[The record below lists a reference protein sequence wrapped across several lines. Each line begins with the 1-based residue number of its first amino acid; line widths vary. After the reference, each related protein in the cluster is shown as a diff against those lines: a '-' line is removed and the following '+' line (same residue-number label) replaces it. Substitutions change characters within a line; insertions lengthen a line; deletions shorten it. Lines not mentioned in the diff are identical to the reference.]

1 MLEIVT
7 MTLGPV
13 ATNSYLVAD
22 RETRQA
28 VVIDPAWDGKAI
40 ADASARRSWQIVGI
54 WITHAHFDH
63 MAGAADLVKNLD
75 LLPLVALHPAD
86 LPLYQKQGGAAL
98 FGMRIEPGPEPGVQL
113 FNGQILNIGTY
124 QFEVRHTPGHTQGHV
139 IFCSETEPIAFCG
152 DVIFRGS
159 IGRTDLPGG
168 SFDVLIES
176 IRSQILTLPDETTLY
191 SGHGPETKVG
201 IERAYNP
208 FL

>member
-13 ATNSYLVAD
+13 STNTYLVAD
-22 RETRQA
+22 PESRQA

-40 ADASARRSWQIVGI
+40 AEKAAQRGWQITGI

-63 MAGAADLVKNLD
+63 MAGAAGLFLI
-75 LLPLVALHPAD
+75 LGSAAPVALHPAD
-86 LPLYQKQGGAAL
+86 LALYQKQGGAAL
-98 FGMRIEPGPEPGVQL
+98 FGMRIEPGPEPGLQL
-113 FNGQILNIGTY
+113 FHGQTLTIGLY
-124 QFEVRHTPGHTQGHV
+124 PFEVRHAPGHTQGHV
-139 IFCSETEPIAFCG
+139 IFCSKTESVAFCG

-176 IRSQILTLPDETTLY
+176 IRTQILTLPDDTTLY
-191 SGHGPETKVG
+191 SGHGSETKVG
-201 IERAYNP
+201 FERTYNP